1 MLHAISLND
10 DESNARMNKLFAILL
25 LVGCNEP
32 IKHETTNYTG
42 NSEWI
47 KLHQLVNEI
56 ESKEVEL
63 CIKDKSTCHAASK
76 NAQDMARSL
85 ER

>member
-1 MLHAISLND
+1 MK
-10 DESNARMNKLFAILL
+10 KLFVILL
-25 LVGCNEP
+25 LAGCNEP

-47 KLHQLVNEI
+47 KLHQLVTEI

-76 NAQDMARSL
+76 DARAMVRSL
-85 ER
+85 EK

>member
-1 MLHAISLND
+1 
-10 DESNARMNKLFAILL
+10 MNKLFTILL

-47 KLHQLVNEI
+47 KLHQLVTEI
-56 ESKEVEL
+56 ESKEVERR
-63 CIKDKSTCHAASK
+63 IKDKSTCQSASK
-76 NAQDMARSL
+76 DAQNMVRSL
-85 ER
+85 EK

>member
-1 MLHAISLND
+1 MK
-10 DESNARMNKLFAILL
+10 KLFAILL

-42 NSEWI
+42 NSEWT
-47 KLHQLVNEI
+47 KLHRLVTEI

-63 CIKDKSTCHAASK
+63 CIKGKSTCQAASK
-76 NAQDMARSL
+76 YAQDMVRSI
-85 ER
+85 EK

>member
-1 MLHAISLND
+1 MK
-10 DESNARMNKLFAILL
+10 KLFVILL

-32 IKHETTNYTG
+32 IKHETTSYTG

-47 KLHQLVNEI
+47 RLHHLVTEI

-63 CIKDKSTCHAASK
+63 CIKDKSTCQSASK
-76 NAQDMARSL
+76 YAQDMVRSL
-85 ER
+85 EK